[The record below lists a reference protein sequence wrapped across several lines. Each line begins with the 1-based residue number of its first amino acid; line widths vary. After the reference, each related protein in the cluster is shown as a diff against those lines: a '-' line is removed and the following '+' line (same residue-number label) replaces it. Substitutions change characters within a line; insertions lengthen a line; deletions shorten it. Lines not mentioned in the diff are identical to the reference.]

1 MDLCEES
8 SGDYEIEGSAD
19 FGTDYEGNHSI
30 FFTAVQSLLLVKDPR
45 QSPDL
50 GSIGPVTD
58 GESSSSIFNL
68 LRGRKF
74 LAAVVTGSSIGELQ
88 L

>member
-8 SGDYEIEGSAD
+8 SGDYELESSGD
-19 FGTDYEGNHSI
+19 FNTDYEGI
-30 FFTAVQSLLLVKDPR
+30 FYFKIEHIFMIFLVKDPR

-74 LAAVVTGSSIGELQ
+74 LAAVVTGSSIGRLR

>member
-8 SGDYEIEGSAD
+8 SGDYELESSGD
-19 FGTDYEGNHSI
+19 FNTDYEGTYLFRSKIDFYH
-30 FFTAVQSLLLVKDPR
+30 FLVKDPR

-74 LAAVVTGSSIGELQ
+74 LAAVVTGSSIGKLQ